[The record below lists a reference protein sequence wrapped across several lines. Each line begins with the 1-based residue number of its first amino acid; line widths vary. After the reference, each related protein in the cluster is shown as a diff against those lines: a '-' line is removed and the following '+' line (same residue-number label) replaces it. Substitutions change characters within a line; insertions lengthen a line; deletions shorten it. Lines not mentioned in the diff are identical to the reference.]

1 MAYTHLDPGREL
13 EISTRVYYY
22 SHQIDISELVKLTP
36 EQLNEREEA
45 SVEQEKAIYEKMLEM
60 EKAWGRQ
67 AGCTMALRNARE
79 YLRTPPTKHT
89 SNQWVA
95 GEYGWHEMSNMVYKF
110 TWHIYENTSWSR
122 AEQKSVI
129 RSYDLSWYLTY
140 NTTNKPDY
148 TGPGRQLAGQER
160 KHFADKASLDKYLQ
174 GRIKAYSH
182 LFTEIS
188 PPIPEDQKGRFCVNG
203 VLLPG
208 YTVAVPERTPQEVAD
223 DLLDFLED
231 GDVAAQP
238 SVPEEEKPP
247 PTPSRPASK
256 KATACKPRKHVPE
269 R

>member
-13 EISTRVYYY
+13 EISTRVYFY
-22 SHQIDISELVKLTP
+22 SSQTDIAALVKLTP
-36 EQLNEREEA
+36 EQLNEQEAA
-45 SVEQEKAIYEKMLEM
+45 SVEQEKAIYGKMLEL
-60 EKAWGRQ
+60 EKEWGRQ
-67 AGCTMALRNARE
+67 AGNTTALRNARE
-79 YLRTPPTKHT
+79 YLRTLPTPHT
-89 SNQWVA
+89 SNKWVK
-95 GEYGWHEMSNMVYKF
+95 GSYDWHEMSNMVYKF
-110 TWHIYENTSWSR
+110 TWHIYENTEWSR
-122 AEQKSVI
+122 VEQKSVI

-160 KHFADKASLDKYLQ
+160 KHFKNMADLDKYLQ

-208 YTVAVPERTPQEVAD
+208 YTVAAPERTPQEVAS

-238 SVPEEEKPP
+238 PVPAEKTQP

-256 KATACKPRKHVPE
+256 KAPARKPKKHAPE